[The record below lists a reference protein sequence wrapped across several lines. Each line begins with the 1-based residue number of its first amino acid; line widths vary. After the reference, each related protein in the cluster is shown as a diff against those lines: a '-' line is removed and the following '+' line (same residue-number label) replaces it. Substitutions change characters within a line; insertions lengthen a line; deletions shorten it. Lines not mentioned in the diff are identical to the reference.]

1 MSIPHKAIG
10 KLLIDARRKKNLNQ
24 GTVANRFGFSAQFL
38 GKVEKG
44 AVPFPYTKV
53 NQAKMLLGIPLA
65 AFKKAYLRDF
75 QEKINST
82 LK

>member
-1 MSIPHKAIG
+1 MAVPHKAIG
-10 KLLIDARRKKNLNQ
+10 KLLIEARRKKKLNQ
-24 GTVANRFGFSAQFL
+24 GIVASRFGFSAQFL

-44 AVPFPYTKV
+44 AVPFPYAKV
-53 NQAKMLLGIPLA
+53 TQAKMLLGIPLA

-75 QEKINST
+75 QEKIDST